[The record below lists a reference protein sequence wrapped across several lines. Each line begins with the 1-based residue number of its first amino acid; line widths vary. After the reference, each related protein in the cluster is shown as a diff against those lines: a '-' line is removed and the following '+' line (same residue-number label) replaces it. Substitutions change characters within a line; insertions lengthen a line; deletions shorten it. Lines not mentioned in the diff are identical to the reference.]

1 MKVLLDHCV
10 PRPLR
15 RHLPGHSVKTAYQM
29 NWALVKNGALIH
41 AAEAE
46 FDVMISSDQSLRYQ
60 QNLKKRRLA
69 LIILPTNHL
78 PTVLELA
85 PKIRAA
91 LDRIRPGDYLEIPN
105 PRDPN
110 HPSH

>member
-15 RHLPGHSVKTAYQM
+15 RHLPGHAVKTAYQM
-29 NWALVKNGALIH
+29 GWDLVRNGDLIRS
-41 AAEAE
+41 AEAE

-69 LIILPTNHL
+69 LIILPTNYSPPCWSL
-78 PTVLELA
+78 
-85 PKIRAA
+85 
-91 LDRIRPGDYLEIPN
+91 RPASVRRWIGF
-105 PRDPN
+105 DPAITWK
-110 HPSH
+110 

>member
-29 NWALVKNGALIH
+29 GWALVKNGDLIR
-41 AAEAE
+41 ATEAE

-85 PKIRAA
+85 PRIRSA
-91 LDRIRPGDYLEIPN
+91 LDRIQPGDYLEL
-105 PRDPN
+105 
-110 HPSH
+110 

>member
-29 NWALVKNGALIH
+29 GWALVKNGDLIR

-60 QNLKKRRLA
+60 QNLKTRRLA

-91 LDRIRPGDYLEIPN
+91 LDRIRPGGHIEIS
-105 PRDPN
+105 DPL
-110 HPSH
+110 

>member
-29 NWALVKNGALIH
+29 GWALVKNGDLIR

-85 PKIRAA
+85 PRIRAA
-91 LDRIRPGDYLEIPN
+91 LDRIKPDDYLEL
-105 PRDPN
+105 
-110 HPSH
+110 

>member
-29 NWALVKNGALIH
+29 DWALVKN
-41 AAEAE
+41 
-46 FDVMISSDQSLRYQ
+46 
-60 QNLKKRRLA
+60 
-69 LIILPTNHL
+69 
-78 PTVLELA
+78 
-85 PKIRAA
+85 
-91 LDRIRPGDYLEIPN
+91 GDYLEIPN

-110 HPSH
+110 HASH

>member
-15 RHLPGHSVKTAYQM
+15 RHLPGHSVKTAFQM
-29 NWALVKNGALIH
+29 GWALVKNGDLIL
-41 AAEAE
+41 AAAAE

-78 PTVLELA
+78 PTVLEMA
-85 PKIRAA
+85 PCIRAA
-91 LDRIRPGDYLEIPN
+91 LDRVRPGAYIEIPEAG
-105 PRDPN
+105 
-110 HPSH
+110 

>member
-15 RHLPGHSVKTAYQM
+15 RHLPGHAVKTAFQM
-29 NWALVKNGALIH
+29 DWDLVRNGDLIR

-60 QNLKKRRLA
+60 QNLKKR
-69 LIILPTNHL
+69 
-78 PTVLELA
+78 
-85 PKIRAA
+85 
-91 LDRIRPGDYLEIPN
+91 DRK
-105 PRDPN
+105 
-110 HPSH
+110 SVV

>member
-15 RHLPGHSVKTAYQM
+15 RHLPGHSVKTADQM
-29 NWALVKNGALIH
+29 GWALVKNGDLIR

-46 FDVMISSDQSLRYQ
+46 FDVLISSDQSLRYQ
-60 QNLKKRRLA
+60 QNLKHRRLS

-78 PTVLELA
+78 PSVLELA
-85 PKIRAA
+85 PRIRAA
-91 LDRIRPGDYLEIPN
+91 LEFIRSSDYVEIQAV
-105 PRDPN
+105 
-110 HPSH
+110 

>member
-29 NWALVKNGALIH
+29 DWALVKNGDLIH

-69 LIILPTNHL
+69 LVVLPTNHL
-78 PTVLELA
+78 PTVMKTPFRVTA
-85 PKIRAA
+85 R
-91 LDRIRPGDYLEIPN
+91 
-105 PRDPN
+105 
-110 HPSH
+110 